1 LTILVIALLVALM
14 LVAVASVLWRA
25 TPKPEPEP
33 EVPLAEAPLDGVVPV
48 RDADTMAEPRRQ
60 PGTGAL
66 EETDSAVK
74 RPELYRVVL
83 HNDDYTTMEFVV
95 QVLETV
101 FLKHPAEA
109 YRVMMQVHVEGHGV
123 CGVYPLE
130 IAETKAATVH
140 DLARER
146 GFPLR
151 ASVEEE

>member
-1 LTILVIALLVALM
+1 
-14 LVAVASVLWRA
+14 
-25 TPKPEPEP
+25 
-33 EVPLAEAPLDGVVPV
+33 
-48 RDADTMAEPRRQ
+48 MAEPRRQ

-66 EETDSAVK
+66 KETDSAVK

-123 CGVYPLE
+123 CGVYPLRDRRDE
-130 IAETKAATVH
+130 GRHGARPGARARVPAAGQRRRGMTDGRWERLIMFSASIEMLLQIAY
-140 DLARER
+140 REAVSR
-146 GFPLR
+146 R
-151 ASVEEE
+151 HTT